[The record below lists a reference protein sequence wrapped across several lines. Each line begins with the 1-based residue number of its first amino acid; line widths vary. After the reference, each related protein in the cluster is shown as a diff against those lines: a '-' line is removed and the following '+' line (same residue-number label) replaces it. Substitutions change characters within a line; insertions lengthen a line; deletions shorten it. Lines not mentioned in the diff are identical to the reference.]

1 MTPTLSDLR
10 DLLTERGYVPAIYVG
25 TTEVWYHP
33 DRPAVSLPRYECPPH
48 SPRASEHYAL
58 LQRIEEATR

>member
-1 MTPTLSDLR
+1 MTLSELR
-10 DLLTERGYVPAIYVG
+10 ALLTERGYVPAVYVG

-33 DRPAVSLPRYECPPH
+33 DRPAVSVPRYECPPS
-48 SPRASEHYAL
+48 SPRAAEVDAL